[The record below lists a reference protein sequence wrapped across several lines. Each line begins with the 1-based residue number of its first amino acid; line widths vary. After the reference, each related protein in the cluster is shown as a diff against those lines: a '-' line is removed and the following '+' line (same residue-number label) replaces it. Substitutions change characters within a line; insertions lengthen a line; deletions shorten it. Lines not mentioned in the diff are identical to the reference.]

1 LFGWGL
7 EDDLL
12 AGEVFELADE
22 VTFAASLVDLGPVE
36 VGPEILVAGLRVGE
50 QVPDDG
56 EDRVAHRDDRPVLAA
71 ASGQAPV
78 ALAEEGVGACQRG
91 DDLGLFAESCG

>member
-1 LFGWGL
+1 L

-22 VTFAASLVDLGPVE
+22 VTLAAWLVDLGGVE
-36 VGPEILVAGLRVGE
+36 VGAEISVVGLRVGE

-56 EDRVAHRDDRPVLAA
+56 ADRVAHRDDRALLAA
-71 ASGQAPV
+71 ASG
-78 ALAEEGVGACQRG
+78 
-91 DDLGLFAESCG
+91 